1 MPGVGFE
8 PTRPRGQSGL
18 SRPRLTEFRHPG
30 ATKPTRGRRHGRR
43 LKPDGTACAG
53 PARVYKGAV
62 AKILFIPVS
71 ITAGLVAGVLG
82 KKLFD
87 GLWGV
92 IDDEEPPDSKHRDIS
107 WGRLLLAGAIQGAI
121 FRAVK
126 EATDHASRRAFY
138 RTTGTWP
145 GEKRPDPE

>member
-1 MPGVGFE
+1 M
-8 PTRPRGQSGL
+8 
-18 SRPRLTEFRHPG
+18 
-30 ATKPTRGRRHGRR
+30 
-43 LKPDGTACAG
+43 
-53 PARVYKGAV
+53 
-62 AKILFIPVS
+62 AKLVFIPFS
-71 ITAGLVAGVLG
+71 ITAGFLAGFLG
-82 KKLFD
+82 KKLFN

>member
-1 MPGVGFE
+1 VVKVIFTPF
-8 PTRPRGQSGL
+8 
-18 SRPRLTEFRHPG
+18 
-30 ATKPTRGRRHGRR
+30 
-43 LKPDGTACAG
+43 
-53 PARVYKGAV
+53 
-62 AKILFIPVS
+62 S
-71 ITAGLVAGVLG
+71 IVLGLVAGAFG
-82 KKLFD
+82 KKIFNVV
-87 GLWGV
+87 WGV

-107 WGRLLLAGAIQGAI
+107 WGRLLVAGAIQGAI